1 VKRLVAVALLALV
14 LPGSVR
20 GATRITVLAAAS
32 LTSVL
37 PRISSTPRYSFAGS
51 DQLALQIRQGA
62 PADVY
67 AAASPKYTELLYR
80 DGFVSKPVV
89 FATNK
94 LILLLPKSN
103 PANIRTVY
111 DLRRAGVKLV
121 IGDSKVPIGAYTR
134 QILDTL
140 GITAAVL
147 KNVVSQETDV
157 KGIVAKVALGE
168 ADAGLVYRTD
178 AKPVASRTR
187 TISLPAWAQPAI
199 RYEAAVVKASAHL
212 AAARAF
218 VKQLASKRSRLL
230 LAKAGFG
237 LPNKPK

>member
-1 VKRLVAVALLALV
+1 LKRLAVVALLAFV
-14 LPGSVR
+14 LPGSVT
-20 GATRITVLAAAS
+20 GATPITVLAAAS
-32 LTSVL
+32 LTQVF
-37 PRISSTPRYSFAGS
+37 PRISAAPRFSFAGS

-80 DGFVSKPVV
+80 DGFLLKPVV

-94 LILLLPKSN
+94 LILLVPKSN
-103 PANIRTVY
+103 PASIRTVY

-121 IGDSKVPIGAYTR
+121 IGDSAVPIGSYTR

-140 GITAAVL
+140 GITADVM

-157 KGIVAKVALGE
+157 KGIVTKVALGE

-178 AKPVASRTR
+178 AKPVASRAR
-187 TISLPAWAQPAI
+187 TIALPDWAQPAI
-199 RYEAAVVKASAHL
+199 RYELAVVKTSAHPS
-212 AAARAF
+212 AARAF
-218 VKQLASKRSRLL
+218 VKQVVSKRGRAL

-237 LPNKPK
+237 LPKKSK